1 MRRSLESGPYT
12 SKLFFEEKGT
22 LCFLSRC
29 CNSPMCDAFSR
40 IKGKPIHNHIE
51 FFLTIQILSFFYP
64 GKGPYMI
71 EWFRV

>member
-1 MRRSLESGPYT
+1 MRRWLKSDPYT

-29 CNSPMCDAFSR
+29 CN
-40 IKGKPIHNHIE
+40 
-51 FFLTIQILSFFYP
+51 IQILSFFYT